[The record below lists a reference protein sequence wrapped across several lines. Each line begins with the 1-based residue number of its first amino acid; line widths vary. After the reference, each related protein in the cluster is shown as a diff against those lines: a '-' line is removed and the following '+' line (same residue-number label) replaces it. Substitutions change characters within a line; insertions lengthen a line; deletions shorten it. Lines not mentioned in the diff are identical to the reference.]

1 MSAGLCPLTNIRAFV
16 RALVPRH
23 LSPRSET
30 LLHTRVAKCG
40 DGGMPLSTFDM
51 SMKPEPHPARPQNA
65 RGCCLSH
72 ALEIPP
78 SRRVSSH
85 LPFLIVRVVLLLLLT
100 PSPPRL
106 PLHCCYP
113 GFLSVSSSPSGL
125 SWSIGASLQHQQRRE
140 NSPRTRIDRFQ
151 HRNGEPFVFP
161 VWGTFGSHFLDPGT
175 GG

>member
-1 MSAGLCPLTNIRAFV
+1 MSAGLYPLTNIRAFV
-16 RALVPRH
+16 RALVSRH
-23 LSPRSET
+23 LSSRSET

-78 SRRVSSH
+78 SLRVSSH
-85 LPFLIVRVVLLLLLT
+85 LQFLIVVLLLLLLT

-106 PLHCCYP
+106 PLHCSYP
-113 GFLSVSSSPSGL
+113 GSLSVSSSPSGL
-125 SWSIGASLQHQQRRE
+125 S
-140 NSPRTRIDRFQ
+140 
-151 HRNGEPFVFP
+151 
-161 VWGTFGSHFLDPGT
+161 
-175 GG
+175 